1 MFELARLM
9 LEGAK
14 ESPNNKVV
22 LSQACYLEP
31 QHLFFRRKLIEA
43 GAKEE
48 NITMLFL
55 HCDRDVH
62 DRGCLETLEFP
73 G

>member
-1 MFELARLM
+1 M